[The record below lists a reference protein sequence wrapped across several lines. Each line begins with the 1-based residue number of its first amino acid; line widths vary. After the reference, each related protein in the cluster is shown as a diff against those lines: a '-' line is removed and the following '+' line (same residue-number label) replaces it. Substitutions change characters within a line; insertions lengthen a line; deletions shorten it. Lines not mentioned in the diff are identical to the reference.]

1 MNNLIEI
8 KSPPPQSPP
17 PLQPAYLD
25 VRLLYLLVLL
35 GDGAIVCLGH
45 YPLHQRVT

>member
-8 KSPPPQSPP
+8 KSPPPP

-45 YPLHQRVT
+45 YPLHQQVT